1 MKIIIGVD
9 IDGVLRNWSKSF
21 NRVYLDFYPQHK
33 DLLEPINTWNFYD
46 SYKFERTTKKD
57 FLKDNSKD
65 ILLNA
70 PSFIGTKEK
79 LDWLV
84 EQSFSKDFIVKI
96 ITQQS
101 SKANALYTFNW
112 LKKHSFF
119 HENFISVAS
128 NKDKW
133 RYSNAMIDD
142 SEEVLSLCSLNNTSI
157 KVLKPYNKDCNTD
170 FTVSEFVDL
179 DENLLEAILEK
190 TRKKL
195 SIIL

>member
-112 LKKHSFF
+112 LKKHL
-119 HENFISVAS
+119 
-128 NKDKW
+128 
-133 RYSNAMIDD
+133 
-142 SEEVLSLCSLNNTSI
+142 LS
-157 KVLKPYNKDCNTD
+157 
-170 FTVSEFVDL
+170 
-179 DENLLEAILEK
+179 
-190 TRKKL
+190 
-195 SIIL
+195 